1 MVRNVTCTNG
11 GCRQSLWRRWV
22 GRVALAITIALALA
36 YLPYHLL
43 DGAGIRR
50 IPKLERELAETR
62 QAIDELHAENHLHRQ
77 QINALKNDPAAIE
90 DLARDE
96 LGMVRPG
103 EIVIRVD
110 RVANPR
116 PEVQR

>member
-11 GCRQSLWRRWV
+11 GCRQPLWRRWV
-22 GRVALAITIALALA
+22 GRVVLALTLALALA
-36 YLPYHLL
+36 YLPYQLL

-50 IPKLERELAETR
+50 IPKLERELADTR
-62 QAIDELHAENHLHRQ
+62 RDIAELRSENHLHRQ

-90 DLARDE
+90 DIARDE

-110 RVANPR
+110 RVANAQ
-116 PEVQR
+116 PEERQ